1 LWPSSKTRV
10 AWSGAAPTPPI
21 NKNPGVLAGIAA
33 SASVA
38 WIRYLHRIRES
49 RDTTG
54 AHTALESNFDKG
66 KIQDQLDIQTQA
78 VALGTQAMDV

>member
-10 AWSGAAPTPPI
+10 ATVRRSPDTPDKQKSRRTGRDRCISKRSLDKVFTPH
-21 NKNPGVLAGIAA
+21 PGKP
-33 SASVA
+33 
-38 WIRYLHRIRES
+38 RYHR
-49 RDTTG
+49 